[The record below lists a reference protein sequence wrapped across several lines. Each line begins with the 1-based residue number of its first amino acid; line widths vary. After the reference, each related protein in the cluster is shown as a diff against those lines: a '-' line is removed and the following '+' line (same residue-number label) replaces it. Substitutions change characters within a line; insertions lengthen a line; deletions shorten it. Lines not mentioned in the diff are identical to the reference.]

1 MAEEIAVGG
10 ITVTLSHAGKVLF
23 PDDGIAK
30 KDLAIE
36 WRSREVFAT
45 MTFLAVVL
53 VLALA
58 GVLGCAIP
66 ARRALRVDPVVALRH
81 E

>member
-1 MAEEIAVGG
+1 
-10 ITVTLSHAGKVLF
+10 
-23 PDDGIAK
+23 
-30 KDLAIE
+30 
-36 WRSREVFAT
+36 